1 MQAEE
6 KQDLS
11 ISIILGGILGGI
23 LVAFSQD
30 LPHLGLND
38 QYVIVQLVALG
49 LLVGSMPIRAYFGT
63 SPQGILVPS
72 AVSVTGGI
80 VLIAMVASTIGI
92 SHKIIAVVAWI
103 IGGAVNYVGFSS
115 ALVPDL
121 ALHLATIIIA
131 AWVLSFGV
139 ILLLGLLLGGAA
151 TMLVGVVSVAV
162 IICFVVVF
170 DSIAAEMDTFPTLP

>member
-63 SPQGILVPS
+63 SPQGILVP
-72 AVSVTGGI
+72 VT
-80 VLIAMVASTIGI
+80 
-92 SHKIIAVVAWI
+92 
-103 IGGAVNYVGFSS
+103 Y
-115 ALVPDL
+115 
-121 ALHLATIIIA
+121 
-131 AWVLSFGV
+131 
-139 ILLLGLLLGGAA
+139 
-151 TMLVGVVSVAV
+151 
-162 IICFVVVF
+162 
-170 DSIAAEMDTFPTLP
+170 